1 MAFLE
6 LSENSCCGTPAAIS
20 APAPVRAEVVGFSS
34 LEWTVVGLAQKDSLR
49 SIGRV
54 GPVEKMMRMLLGA
67 PRDAS
72 LANPRLE
79 TLRYTTLA
87 ARRWGRRL
95 PSGAVSAFLQAG
107 FSRAQLATLIRSVE
121 LGTGA
126 AKPNAYWGGL
136 A

>member
-6 LSENSCCGTPAAIS
+6 LSEVGCGAPAAIS
-20 APAPVRAEVVGFSS
+20 APARVRAEVVGFSS
-34 LEWTVVGLAQKDSLR
+34 LEWTVVGLAQGDSTR

-54 GPVEKMMRMLLGA
+54 GAVEKLLRMLLGS

-79 TLRYTTLA
+79 TLRFTALA
-87 ARRWGRRL
+87 VRRWGRRL
-95 PSGAVSAFLQAG
+95 PSGAISAFHAAG
-107 FSRAQLATLIRSVE
+107 FSRAQLATLIRTVE
-121 LGTGA
+121 FGA
-126 AKPNAYWGGL
+126 AKPVAHWGRL